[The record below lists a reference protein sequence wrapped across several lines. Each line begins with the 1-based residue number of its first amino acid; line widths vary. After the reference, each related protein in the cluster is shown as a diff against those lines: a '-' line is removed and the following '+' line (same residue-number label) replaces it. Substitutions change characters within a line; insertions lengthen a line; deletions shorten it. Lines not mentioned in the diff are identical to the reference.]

1 MRPAL
6 ALLVL
11 PALVSGAYAADIKG
25 TSRIDAVIVF
35 PSGAELTRV
44 GKVRL
49 EAGDHVIL
57 FADLPARAIP
67 SSIRVEGKAT
77 AKLDIGS
84 VDSRRMFV
92 PRTDD
97 AVAATERKRVEDAI
111 EKLKD
116 DKAVLQAAVQA
127 AEAQKTL
134 IGNLAQLPSRP
145 APANGAAAPQPDW
158 TQIFGI
164 IGQRFAEAQKAILDT
179 QVKMREVDRQIKD
192 LEGKLAS
199 LAPAQDE
206 RTEVKIFVNAA
217 APLEADIAIRY
228 QVGAASWVPFY
239 DARLATGTKAQ
250 APKLQLVRRASIQQR
265 SGESWDDVALALS
278 TTRPGAG
285 TAAPELRPVTV
296 DYEPDA
302 PPPRPIPPAA
312 GAPRSMA
319 RETAEVD
326 RAASETEG
334 GRLRAKSAPAPA
346 PVQAEEVRATVETQG
361 FQAIYAIAGRVTV
374 PATGEAKRVQ
384 IDEAQLEP
392 ALTVRTVPK
401 RDQKAFLYAKMAMA
415 RGTPILPGPSLALPR
430 RHLRRQWPPA
440 AAGAGRGARARLR
453 HRRFGARAPHHRR
466 GEARR
471 DGHHHLV
478 QDRHAQ
484 LSHHRQE
491 PARAADPGHR
501 HRPDP
506 GVAECRH
513 QDRAA
518 GQDAPDQA
526 RPRRQARRARLGDD
540 SPAGRGEGR
549 RVRLPRHLAR
559 RQEDHLRAGIVGAT
573 AVSAD
578 ARSAIRDPLASLCQG
593 DPGQPPPSFG
603 FRGRR
608 WRPEL
613 EDSRLEPAERRA
625 QRATR
630 GKL

>member
-11 PALVSGAYAADIKG
+11 PALVSGAYAADVKG

-49 EAGDHVIL
+49 EAGDHVVL
-57 FADLPARAIP
+57 FADLPARAIA

-145 APANGAAAPQPDW
+145 GPANGAAAPQPDW

-217 APLEADIAIRY
+217 SALEADIAIRY
-228 QVGAASWVPFY
+228 QVGAAAWVPFY

-250 APKLQLVRRASIQQR
+250 APRLQLVRRASIQQR
-265 SGESWDDVALALS
+265 SGESWDDVSLALS

-285 TAAPELRPVTV
+285 TAAPELQPLTV

-312 GAPRSMA
+312 SAPRSMA
-319 RETAEVD
+319 RESAEVD
-326 RAASETEG
+326 RAASESDG
-334 GRLRAKSAPAPA
+334 RRLRAKSAPAENPE
-346 PVQAEEVRATVETQG
+346 VQSEEVRATIETQA

-374 PATGEAKRVQ
+374 PPTGEAKRVQ

-415 RGTPILPGPSLALPR
+415 RGTPILPGQVSLFRDNTFVGNGRLPQLAPGEE
-430 RHLRRQWPPA
+430 HEL
-440 AAGAGRGARARLR
+440 G
-453 HRRFGARAPHHRR
+453 FG
-466 GEARR
+466 
-471 DGHHHLV
+471 V
-478 QDRHAQ
+478 
-484 LSHHRQE
+484 
-491 PARAADPGHR
+491 
-501 HRPDP
+501 
-506 GVAECRH
+506 
-513 QDRAA
+513 
-518 GQDAPDQA
+518 
-526 RPRRQARRARLGDD
+526 DD
-540 SPAGRGEGR
+540 SV
-549 RVRLPRHLAR
+549 RVRHTIAEEKRAETGIITSSKTDTRNYRITVKNLHVRPIPVTVIDQIPVSQNADIKIELLGKTPPTKRDLDDKRGVLAWELTLQPDEEKAVEFGYR
-559 RQEDHLRAGIVGAT
+559 TTWPGAKKIT
-573 AVSAD
+573 YG
-578 ARSAIRDPLASLCQG
+578 QG
-593 DPGQPPPSFG
+593 S
-603 FRGRR
+603 
-608 WRPEL
+608 
-613 EDSRLEPAERRA
+613 
-625 QRATR
+625 
-630 GKL
+630 